1 MKPWLLAASLAF
13 AFSSVQGQ
21 DRIRVGAWNIE
32 TLGSPDRRD
41 YRRKSPANGY
51 GVARKP
57 RELADRIEAL
67 RLDVLALSEIDDTD
81 DGGGPATNEVLNE
94 AFRILNR
101 RGGNDW
107 TYELFPKRIRR
118 HSFQHTGLAWNRQRV
133 QAVGRRFR
141 IPVTDVTSRR
151 YFEWDRHPHAMKFT
165 RGRGRTDFV
174 VIPIHMKAG
183 RNDKAVKQRR
193 SEAEALV
200 RELSEIRNHF
210 RDQDII
216 LIGDFNMRRRT
227 EPAGRVYRKKG
238 DLFDLNYYDRP
249 THIGD
254 LPFDRCY
261 IPRAQRQNEFAGVT
275 QVWIAA
281 PPPAAQR
288 RFRRQLSDHWPIVL
302 EFSEQAD
309 DD

>member
-1 MKPWLLAASLAF
+1 MNLWLLAGLLAVS
-13 AFSSVQGQ
+13 ASSVPGQ

-32 TLGSPDRRD
+32 TLGSPDSRD
-41 YRRKSPANGY
+41 YRHKSPSNGY
-51 GVARKP
+51 GVPRKP

-81 DGGGPATNEVLNE
+81 AADGSATNRVLDR

-101 RGGNDW
+101 RDGNDW

-118 HSFQHTGLAWNRQRV
+118 YRSQHTGLAWNRQRIR
-133 QAVGRRFR
+133 AVGRRFR
-141 IPVTDVTSRR
+141 VPVTDVTSRR
-151 YFEWDRHPHAMKFT
+151 FFEWDRHPHAMKFT

-183 RNDKAVKQRR
+183 RNSAAVKQRR

-200 RELSEIRNHF
+200 RELSEIREHF
-210 RDQDII
+210 QDRDLI
-216 LIGDFNMRRRT
+216 LIGDFTMLRRS

-238 DLFDLNYYDRP
+238 GLFDLNYSDRS
-249 THIGD
+249 THIAD

-261 IPRAQRQNEFAGVT
+261 IPRSQRENEFAGVT
-275 QVWIAA
+275 RVRIAA
-281 PPPAAQR
+281 PPASAR
-288 RFRRQLSDHWPIVL
+288 RSFRRQLSDHWPIVV
-302 EFSEQAD
+302 EFAEQSD

>member
-1 MKPWLLAASLAF
+1 MNLWLMACFLAF
-13 AFSSVQGQ
+13 TASSVLGQ

-41 YRRKSPANGY
+41 YQRKSPSNGY
-51 GVARKP
+51 GVPRKP
-57 RELADRIEAL
+57 QELANRIEAL

-81 DGGGPATNEVLNE
+81 TGDGSATNRILDE

-118 HSFQHTGLAWNRQRV
+118 HSFLHTGLAWNRKRIR
-133 QAVGRRFR
+133 AVGRRFR
-141 IPVTDVTSRR
+141 VPVTDVTSRR
-151 YFEWDRHPHAMKFT
+151 FFEWDRHPHALKFT
-165 RGRGRTDFV
+165 RGKGRTDFV

-183 RNDKAVKQRR
+183 RSEAAVKQRR

-200 RELSEIRNHF
+200 RELSVIQDHF
-210 RDQDII
+210 QDQDII
-216 LIGDFNMRRRT
+216 LIGDFNLLRRS

-238 DLFDLNYYDRP
+238 GLFDLNYSDRS
-249 THIGD
+249 THIAD

-261 IPRAQRQNEFAGVT
+261 IPRSQRENEFAGVT
-275 QVWIAA
+275 QVRIIA
-281 PPPAAQR
+281 PPVAAQKS
-288 RFRRQLSDHWPIVL
+288 FRRQFSDHWPIVL
-302 EFSEQAD
+302 EFAKQAD